1 VLFSQ
6 SLFWRK
12 EILHREHENTE
23 VTEGNFNAEILVL
36 GNMSYKLLDRKQ
48 AKFIKKQSV
57 F

>member
-6 SLFWRK
+6 SLFWKK
-12 EILHREHENTE
+12 EILHREHENAE
-23 VTEGNFNAEILVL
+23 GTEGNFNAEILVL